1 MKHWSTPC
9 CRSYIALT
17 RSGWSVSSD
26 SNRYVYLPPAADVC
40 KFSSLS
46 HDVDQS
52 AARGRKQGRSSA
64 LACFVG
70 VGMNISTLSGDV
82 FFYLL
87 GLIVMTVSRYL
98 YVLTLLRTLL
108 SFGGAGFCLLR
119 RSLVGTALV
128 VVVCEWVSRNGISVR
143 ADRVFTLLCASH
155 GSR

>member
-17 RSGWSVSSD
+17 QSGWSVSSD

-82 FFYLL
+82 FFLFARTYCHDRQSIFVCTNFVAHVALVWRRGILL
-87 GLIVMTVSRYL
+87 IAEVPCRNC
-98 YVLTLLRTLL
+98 
-108 SFGGAGFCLLR
+108 FGGCCLRMGFMERDICAC
-119 RSLVGTALV
+119 RSSFYLAL
-128 VVVCEWVSRNGISVR
+128 C
-143 ADRVFTLLCASH
+143 
-155 GSR
+155 